1 MNKYVVYLEWPIQ
14 CFRVDA
20 EALAALRGLVPPDS
34 RVVRARD
41 DAEFLR
47 ELPDATHAIVW
58 HFRPEWFALAQ
69 QLRVLATPSAG
80 RELLP
85 LEGPEGVKIHFG
97 GFHGAAIAESVL
109 GYMLAWCRGVLR
121 RPGKKVWER
130 SELGDKCYRLQGTK
144 AVILGYGKI
153 GKAVGNLLGKLE
165 VRVFGIGRSNF
176 ETLRTEVSDAD
187 WLVCVLPSDTGT
199 DRLVDADVIAAL
211 PERCVIVNVGRGN
224 CMDEA
229 ALKEAL
235 QSGKVAGAILD
246 VIGREPPQ
254 AGDTLVGGDV
264 PNLTIMSHTSAF
276 YPEYVKDCF
285 RELAA
290 EELLK

>member
-14 CFRVDA
+14 CFRVNA

-34 RVVRARD
+34 QVVRARD
-41 DAEFLR
+41 DAEFLH
-47 ELPDATHAIVW
+47 ELKDATHAIVW
-58 HFRPEWFALAQ
+58 HFRPEWFAFAER
-69 QLRVLATPSAG
+69 LRVLATPSAG

-85 LEGPEGVKIHFG
+85 LAGPEGVKIHFG

-130 SELGDKCYRLQGTK
+130 SELGDKCYRLHGTK

-153 GKAVGNLLGKLE
+153 GKAIGTLLEKLG
-165 VRVFGIGRSNF
+165 VRIVGIGRGNF
-176 ETLRTEVSDAD
+176 ETLRTEVRDAD

-199 DRLVDADVIAAL
+199 DRLVDAGVIAAL

-224 CMDEA
+224 CMDEDALKA
-229 ALKEAL
+229 ALK
-235 QSGKVAGAILD
+235 SGKVAGAILD
-246 VIGREPPQ
+246 VIGREPPE

-264 PNLTIMSHTSAF
+264 PHLTIMSHTSAF

-290 EELLK
+290 EGLLT